1 MFKVIRLFGVLFSLS
16 LRRSVTFRADLFFEF
31 AVTLVGT
38 SSAIAALSVV
48 YTRTDSLAGWSS
60 GQALTLLGTF
70 QIISGLRSAFVEPN
84 VGWLGDQ
91 VKDGRFDA
99 LLLQPAPAIFLATV
113 GTAAPLALIQV
124 VLGGGVVAFCIVSA
138 TTGFTIAGLLAWFA
152 ILIAATAIMWATRA
166 IFAAIVFWAFGLSL
180 DVVYDALWQF
190 GRYPVQIY
198 RPPLQLIFT
207 YVFPVALISTVPVD
221 ALTGGGQL
229 RAVSVATATATA
241 CCLIAGLVWRAGLRR
256 YTSATS

>member
-124 VLGGGVVAFCIVSA
+124 VLGGGVVAFGIVSA

-152 ILIAATAIMWATRA
+152 ILVAATAIMWATRA

>member
-31 AVTLVGT
+31 AATLVGT

-124 VLGGGVVAFCIVSA
+124 VLGGGVVAFGIVSA

-207 YVFPVALISTVPVD
+207 YVFPVAIISTVPVD

-241 CCLIAGLVWRAGLRR
+241 CCFIAGLVWRAGLRR

>member
-48 YTRTDSLAGWSS
+48 YTRTDSLVGWSS

-124 VLGGGVVAFCIVSA
+124 VLGGGVVAFGIVSA

-152 ILIAATAIMWATRA
+152 ILVAATAIMWATRA

>member
-1 MFKVIRLFGVLFSLS
+1 MFKVVRLFGVLFSLS
-16 LRRSVTFRADLFFEF
+16 LRRTATFRADLLFEF

-60 GQALTLLGTF
+60 AQALTLLGTF
-70 QIISGLRSAFVEPN
+70 QLVSGLRAAFVEPN
-84 VGWLGDQ
+84 VGWLGEQ

-99 LLLQPAPAIFLATV
+99 LLLQPAPTIFLATL
-113 GTAAPLALIQV
+113 GTSAPLALVNV
-124 VLGGGVVAFCIVSA
+124 VLGGGIVAFGIINAAAGV
-138 TTGFTIAGLLAWFA
+138 TFTGVLAWLA
-152 ILIAATAIMWATRA
+152 LLIAATAIMWATRA
-166 IFAAIVFWAFGLSL
+166 LFAAIVFWAFGLSL

-198 RPPLQLIFT
+198 RAPLQLIFT

-221 ALTGGGQL
+221 ALTGGAGL
-229 RAVSVATATATA
+229 ASVLMAIGVAAAACAT
-241 CCLIAGLVWRAGLRR
+241 AGLVWRAGLRR